1 MIQRLIVL
9 QGRDISQNEVAL
21 RAGYKP
27 MASIVS
33 DNHKD
38 INTFM
43 VEVLYYESVD
53 FFRKENNIGAG
64 SGKQTLSNK
73 EKCMMLIDSFDE
85 GQLLNIAAML
95 QAARDAIDEALDD
108 SFCNRLYEEY
118 LNDPDP
124 EKNESV
130 SIQDLATELGISL

>member
-1 MIQRLIVL
+1 M
-9 QGRDISQNEVAL
+9 NT
-21 RAGYKP
+21 AGLCKGST
-27 MASIVS
+27 ADS
-33 DNHKD
+33 DSVCEGSNPSPAAKD
-38 INTFM
+38 VNTFM

-64 SGKQTLSNK
+64 RGKQTLSNK

-118 LNDPDP
+118 LNDPAP

-130 SIQDLATELGISL
+130 SIQDLAAELGISI

>member
-1 MIQRLIVL
+1 M
-9 QGRDISQNEVAL
+9 NT
-21 RAGYKP
+21 AGLCKGST
-27 MASIVS
+27 ADS
-33 DNHKD
+33 DSVCEGSNPSPAAKD
-38 INTFM
+38 VNTFM

-64 SGKQTLSNK
+64 RGKQTLSNK

-118 LNDPDP
+118 LNDPAP

-130 SIQDLATELGISL
+130 RIQDLAAELGISI

>member
-1 MIQRLIVL
+1 M
-9 QGRDISQNEVAL
+9 DIIESFVRNK
-21 RAGYKP
+21 AGLCKGST
-27 MASIVS
+27 ADS
-33 DNHKD
+33 DSVCEGSNPSPAAKD

-95 QAARDAIDEALDD
+95 QAARDAVDEALDD

-118 LNDPDP
+118 LNDP
-124 EKNESV
+124 EKNESA